1 MPTPVD
7 TLKNILLLEKK
18 DHECRD
24 RAVIGGLARF
34 ADTWLREAGRTF
46 GPEATAWV
54 GEIARRLRDYSA
66 RPPQERPQALEEL
79 LRLLEAGPQSM
90 PVEPTPGPSV
100 GEPVVFLPGEMSAG
114 APAEPTPAPPAP
126 PG

>member
-34 ADTWLREAGRTF
+34 ADTWLREAGRAY

-54 GEIARRLRDYSA
+54 GEIARRLQDYSA
-66 RPPQERPQALEEL
+66 RPPQERRQALEEL
-79 LRLLEAGPQSM
+79 LRLLEAGPQRM
-90 PVEPTPGPSV
+90 PAESAPGPS
-100 GEPVVFLPGEMSAG
+100 L
-114 APAEPTPAPPAP
+114 AERPAPP
-126 PG
+126 